1 MDKMSIIRTIIL
13 VLALA
18 NNLLVAFG
26 YSPLPIEDQQVE
38 LVVSVVWTIVAS
50 LWAWWK
56 NNYISK
62 RGKEQKRVLDS
73 NGLYTP

>member
-18 NNLLVAFG
+18 NQLLVVFG

-38 LVVSVVWTIVAS
+38 LVVSVAWTIAAS
-50 LWAWWK
+50 LWTWWK
-56 NNYISK
+56 NNYLSK

-73 NGLYTP
+73 NGLYKP

>member
-18 NNLLVAFG
+18 NQLLVAFG

-38 LVVSVVWTIVAS
+38 LVVSVAWTIAAS
-50 LWAWWK
+50 LWTWWK
-56 NNYISK
+56 NNYLSK